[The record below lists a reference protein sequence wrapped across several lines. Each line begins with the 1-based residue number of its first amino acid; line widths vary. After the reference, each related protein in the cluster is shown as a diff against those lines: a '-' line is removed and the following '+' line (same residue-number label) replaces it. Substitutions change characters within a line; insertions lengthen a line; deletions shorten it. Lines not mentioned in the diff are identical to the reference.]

1 MTDAPPSSPAMK
13 APRDIEDF
21 LIYRLH
27 QLGLLARRGAGAMYA
42 RELGISRR
50 EWRVLSFLAKYSGC
64 NLTDLARNSG
74 IDTVVASRCVSE
86 MVTLG
91 LVAKARE
98 PGNKRITVLTLTP
111 HGQSVYDRALALGR
125 AYNAAF
131 AACLSDTEASLLD
144 DLLGRLEARALTMNA
159 GEGDADPVDAD

>member
-1 MTDAPPSSPAMK
+1 MK

-42 RELGISRR
+42 REFGISRR

-74 IDTVVASRCVSE
+74 CREAEVAQRAIDATVRTTGSLA
-86 MVTLG
+86 
-91 LVAKARE
+91 AARE
-98 PGNKRITVLTLTP
+98 PGQP
-111 HGQSVYDRALALGR
+111 GW
-125 AYNAAF
+125 
-131 AACLSDTEASLLD
+131 C
-144 DLLGRLEARALTMNA
+144 
-159 GEGDADPVDAD
+159 